1 MKKAHFFALLALSVQ
16 TAASAANDPDGTA
29 AIQARATTLTRNLA
43 QQAKLDEGQYLK
55 VKQLNLRML
64 TEVDDLKT
72 RFAADPAI
80 LDQHLA
86 TAQTRY
92 EAELA
97 SLLRPTQY
105 AVYQQSRSGMTALGA
120 AK

>member
-1 MKKAHFFALLALSVQ
+1 MKKVYLLALLALGTQ
-16 TAASAANDPDGTA
+16 TAALATIDPDGPSGL
-29 AIQARATTLTRNLA
+29 QARATTLTRTIA

-80 LDQHLA
+80 MDQQLA
-86 TAQTRY
+86 SAQARY

-97 SLLRPTQY
+97 SVLRPAQY
-105 AVYQQSRSGMTALGA
+105 AVYQQARTSMTALGA

>member
-1 MKKAHFFALLALSVQ
+1 MKKAQFFALLALSAQ
-16 TAASAANDPDGTA
+16 TAAFAGNDPDGPS
-29 AIQARATTLTRNLA
+29 AIQARATTLTRTMA
-43 QQAKLDEGQYLK
+43 QQTKLDEGQYLK

-64 TEVDDLKT
+64 TELDDLKT

-80 LDQHLA
+80 LDQQLA
-86 TAQTRY
+86 GAQTRY

-105 AVYQQSRSGMTALGA
+105 AVYQQARSGMTALGA
-120 AK
+120 TK